1 MGVTVRV
8 VPRVTQNDGGEE
20 YRSFIYAISS
30 GADRRAVGIE
40 KSDGDCVGCDIAVE
54 RCEFCGNAQAAG
66 VAVVG
71 VSQRQAGII
80 VPVESWQSVAYC
92 PGGHFGKPV
101 GFRRE
106 VCLRVKF
113 EHNRHLIGP
122 SSGGDVDG
130 AGPLKVVP
138 TSCKKHGRQHKCC
151 PPCRL
156 I

>member
-8 VPRVTQNDGGEE
+8 VPRVTQNDGGRSIEVSFMP
-20 YRSFIYAISS
+20 YRPGLTGEPSGLKRVTAIVSVVIS
-30 GADRRAVGIE
+30 R
-40 KSDGDCVGCDIAVE
+40 S
-54 RCEFCGNAQAAG
+54 GNAQAAG